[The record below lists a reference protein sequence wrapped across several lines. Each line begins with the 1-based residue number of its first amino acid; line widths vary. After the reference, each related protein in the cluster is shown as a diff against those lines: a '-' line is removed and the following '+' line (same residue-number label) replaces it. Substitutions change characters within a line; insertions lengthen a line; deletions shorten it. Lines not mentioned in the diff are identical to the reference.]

1 MRVLQLTVSQRPAR
15 PRRFRQIFNPM
26 HKTPSLQASR
36 IFPALIA
43 LLMLLLVS
51 GCNLTITNLTPETV
65 PQNPSQIYTISASF
79 RASRQVETAT
89 IRPRIII
96 DGQGYAM
103 NRSPAGADLW
113 EFDYQLPA
121 SRTNATYYFIC
132 EYMTK
137 GSSDVQDI
145 YSELQS
151 LNISGRYVIRAEAT
165 RAPVGSRVSIL
176 GAGFSPADIVYFD
189 SNPTRTVFESPS
201 SLSFFVPAVEPG
213 RSYKLMVRGAAGSL
227 DVGSFRVDAI
237 SFLVSPSSVSLR
249 PGEQQALTF
258 TIPQPAPAGG
268 LLIDVTTDVPES
280 VVMPV
285 VMVPS
290 GQASVTV
297 PIQGGKPGSGSLFF
311 RSSAGESSVAV
322 TVTAN

>member
-1 MRVLQLTVSQRPAR
+1 MKLFNLRSANGLRGWRS
-15 PRRFRQIFNPM
+15 IFPM
-26 HKTPSLQASR
+26 HKTPPFQASR
-36 IFPALIA
+36 IFPALA
-43 LLMLLLVS
+43 AMLMLFLVA

-65 PQNPSQIYTISASF
+65 PQNPSQIYTITASF

-96 DGQGYAM
+96 DGQAYAM
-103 NRSPAGADLW
+103 NRSPAGTDLW

-121 SRTNATYYFIC
+121 GRTSASYYFIC
-132 EYMTK
+132 DYKTK
-137 GSSDVQDI
+137 GSSDAQDL
-145 YSELQS
+145 YSELQT
-151 LNISGRYVIRAEAT
+151 LNIAGRYVIRPEAT

-176 GAGFSPADIVYFD
+176 GAGFSTADIVYFD
-189 SNPTRTVFESPS
+189 NTPTRTVFESPS
-201 SLSFFVPAVEPG
+201 SLSFFVPAVAPG
-213 RSYKLMVRGAAGSL
+213 QSYKLTVRGAGIGL

-237 SFLVSPSSVSLR
+237 SFQVTPSAVVLR
-249 PGEQQALTF
+249 PGEQQAITF

-268 LLIDVTTDVPES
+268 LFIDVTTDIPES

-285 VMVPS
+285 VMVEA
-290 GQASVTV
+290 GRTDVTV
-297 PIQGGKPGSGSLFF
+297 PIQGGKPGTGSLFF

>member
-1 MRVLQLTVSQRPAR
+1 
-15 PRRFRQIFNPM
+15 M
-26 HKTPSLQASR
+26 HKTPSFQASR
-36 IFPALIA
+36 IFPALA
-43 LLMLLLVS
+43 AMLMLFLVA

-65 PQNPSQIYTISASF
+65 PQNPSQIYTITASF

-96 DGQGYAM
+96 DGQAYPM
-103 NRSPAGADLW
+103 NRSPAGVDLW

-121 SRTNATYYFIC
+121 GRTSASYYFIC
-132 EYMTK
+132 DYKTK
-137 GSSDVQDI
+137 GSSDAQDL
-145 YSELQS
+145 YSELQT
-151 LNISGRYVIRAEAT
+151 LNIAGRYVIRPEAT

-176 GAGFSPADIVYFD
+176 GAGFTTADIVYFD
-189 SNPTRTVFESPS
+189 NTPTRTVFESPS
-201 SLSFFVPAVEPG
+201 SLSFFVPAVAPG
-213 RSYKLMVRGAAGSL
+213 HSYKLTVRGAGVGL

-237 SFLVSPSSVSLR
+237 SFQVYPSALVLR
-249 PGEQQALTF
+249 PGEQQAVTF

-268 LLIDVTTDVPES
+268 LLIDVTTDIPDS

-285 VMVPS
+285 VMVP
-290 GQASVTV
+290 ANATSVTV
-297 PIQGGKPGSGSLFF
+297 PVQGGKPGTGSLFF

>member
-1 MRVLQLTVSQRPAR
+1 
-15 PRRFRQIFNPM
+15 M
-26 HKTPSLQASR
+26 HKTPSSQASR

-43 LLMLLLVS
+43 LLMVLLVS

-96 DGQGYAM
+96 DGQAYAM
-103 NRSPAGADLW
+103 NRSPAGTDLW

-121 SRTNATYYFIC
+121 GRTNATYYFIC
-132 EYMTK
+132 DYMTK
-137 GSSDVQDI
+137 GSSDVQDL
-145 YSELQS
+145 YSELQT
-151 LNISGRYVIRAEAT
+151 LKISGRYVIRSEAT

-213 RSYKLMVRGAAGSL
+213 RSYKLMVRGAGGSL

-237 SFLVSPSSVSLR
+237 SFQVSPGAVTLR
-249 PGEQQALTF
+249 QGEQQALTF

-268 LLIDVTTDVPES
+268 LFIDVTTDIPES

-285 VMVPS
+285 VMVPA
-290 GQASVTV
+290 GQISVTV
-297 PIQGGKPGSGSLFF
+297 PIQGGKPGNGSLFF

>member
-1 MRVLQLTVSQRPAR
+1 
-15 PRRFRQIFNPM
+15 M
-26 HKTPSLQASR
+26 HKTPTLQASR

-51 GCNLTITNLTPETV
+51 GCNLSITNLTPETV

-96 DGQGYAM
+96 DGQAYAM
-103 NRSPAGADLW
+103 NRSPAGTDLW

-121 SRTNATYYFIC
+121 GRTNATYYFIC
-132 EYMTK
+132 EYMTQ
-137 GSSDVQDI
+137 GSSDAQDI
-145 YSELQS
+145 YSELQT
-151 LNISGRYVIRAEAT
+151 LRISGRYVIRAEAT

-176 GAGFSPADIVYFD
+176 GAGFTSADLVYFD
-189 SNPTRTVFESPS
+189 NNPTRTVFESPS

-213 RSYKLMVRGAAGSL
+213 RSYKLTVRGAAGSL

-237 SFLVSPSSVSLR
+237 SFQVSPRSVTLR

-258 TIPQPAPAGG
+258 TLPQPAPAGG

-285 VMVPS
+285 VMVPANLS
-290 GQASVTV
+290 SVTI
-297 PIQGGKPGSGSLFF
+297 PIQGGKPGNGSLFF